1 MLASTVGELV
11 TLFRSEVDDP
21 VRFGDDEGSLLWKPF
36 EVLAYF
42 NEGADRVLKKTET
55 LYRQVA
61 LPVTAGARLV
71 KLPVYVRH
79 IRDAY
84 LRSNRRRLDEINTNN
99 QARYLAS
106 SDYGRPMLLN
116 DDTPGEPT
124 AYTRDFSAK
133 GLWLDRVPQAND
145 FIDIQ
150 CSAILAEPLTL
161 EDDLP
166 VTDAEDQRL
175 ILTFMKYRAYAKQ
188 DADTFDLQRSESH
201 RIEFDRHLAE
211 RAVDLRNVRRAPGT
225 VQIEW

>member
-1 MLASTVGELV
+1 MLASTVAELI

-21 VRFGDDEGSLLWKPF
+21 VRFDGEEGDLLWKPF

-61 LPVTAGARLV
+61 LPVTAGSRLV

-84 LRSNRRRLDEINTNN
+84 LRSTRRRIDEINTND
-99 QARYLAS
+99 QARFFAA
-106 SDYGRPMLLN
+106 SDYGRALLLS
-116 DDTPGEPT
+116 DDVPGEPT
-124 AYTRDFSAK
+124 AYTRDFNAK
-133 GLWLDRVPQAND
+133 GLWLDRVPQADD
-145 FIDIQ
+145 FLDIQ
-150 CSAILAEPLTL
+150 CSAILAEPLTA

-175 ILTFMKYRAYAKQ
+175 ILTFMKYRAYRKH
-188 DADTFDLQRSESH
+188 DAETFDLQRSDTYKA
-201 RIEFDRHLAE
+201 EFDAHLLDRTA
-211 RAVDLRNVRRAPGT
+211 DLRSVRRAPGV
-225 VQIEW
+225 VQINW